1 MQDNGCDCGV
11 FLCKYLLAMYNLRY
25 DSIPFCTLFGSET
38 PLQFMTESVH
48 FQFNTSDICQFRMN
62 LVQLLRRL
70 QLVYASSQVVF
81 DDAVLASEEISSDEE
96 PITDACDARE
106 TTDAED
112 NFEVKFTSVN
122 LENEKATAHMK
133 ARFYDIL
140 EEEYNRTKA
149 GGTSMITKVEYDEYV
164 MMLQQYPD
172 TKKKSQRMLNARKRY
187 CLHSN
192 IDGESL
198 YRKQEKKQQ

>member
-1 MQDNGCDCGV
+1 
-11 FLCKYLLAMYNLRY
+11 MYNSRY

-38 PLQFMTESVH
+38 PLQLWTESVH
-48 FQFNTSDICQFRMN
+48 FQFNTADISQFRTN

-70 QLVYASSQVVF
+70 QPVYASSQVVF
-81 DDAVLASEEISSDEE
+81 DYTVPASEEIRSDEE
-96 PITDACDARE
+96 SITHARNAHE
-106 TTDAED
+106 NSNAED

-122 LENEKATAHMK
+122 LEKEKATAYMK

-140 EEEYNRTKA
+140 EKEYNRTKA
-149 GGTSMITKVEYDEYV
+149 GGTSMITKLEYDEYV

-172 TKKKSQRMLNARKRY
+172 TKKKSQRMLNTRKRY

-198 YRKQEKKQQ
+198 YWKQEKKQQ